1 MDPSSQNEPLQFDT
15 NEPLNES
22 ALPKSL
28 VCIVCKRSISSAY
41 YALADQVLCAEC
53 SSAIKEPPKKN
64 RVLTFAKATIAGTIA
79 GLLGALLW
87 YGIRVALNLEIGLVA
102 ILVGYMV
109 GKTIHRVSGR
119 GGIAYQILA
128 VAITYSCI
136 SANYIPDIVTSLI
149 QSIEKADQEEIKSAP
164 VLGDQELDKNSE
176 SKETVDGQDAAQGS
190 TAQASAVAKDVGG
203 KKEKRSMVG
212 FAIACVVFTIV
223 VFIISLATPIF
234 MGIQS
239 PIGFLIVGFA
249 LWEAWKFTAFRPL
262 PITGPYQ
269 LEATEN
275 RSDGDSNL
283 ENGDSNLEI
292 RVQP

>member
-1 MDPSSQNEPLQFDT
+1 MDLSSQNEPLQFDT
-15 NEPLNES
+15 NEPINETAS
-22 ALPKSL
+22 PTSL
-28 VCIVCKRSISSAY
+28 DCMVCKQPISSAY
-41 YALADQVLCAEC
+41 YALADQVLCERC
-53 SSAIKEPPKKN
+53 CSAIKEQPQKN
-64 RVLTFAKATIAGTIA
+64 RAFAFAKAAIAGTIA
-79 GLLGALLW
+79 GLAGALLW

-119 GGIAYQILA
+119 GGIAYQLLA

-149 QSIEKADQEEIKSAP
+149 QSVEKAEQDEVKLAL
-164 VLGDQELDKNSE
+164 VRGDQEPDKNPE
-176 SKETVDGQDAAQGS
+176 SKEIVDGQDAAQE
-190 TAQASAVAKDVGG
+190 SAVANDVGG
-203 KKEKRSMVG
+203 KREKPTMVG
-212 FAIACVVFTIV
+212 FAIACVLFTIV
-223 VFIISLATPIF
+223 VFIISLATPIL

-239 PIGFLIVGFA
+239 PIGFLIMAFA

-269 LEATEN
+269 LGVAGSHSAGN
-275 RSDGDSNL
+275 SNL
-283 ENGDSNLEI
+283 EL

>member
-1 MDPSSQNEPLQFDT
+1 MDPSAQNEPLQFDT
-15 NEPLNES
+15 NEPLTDT
-22 ALPKSL
+22 ALPTSL
-28 VCIVCKRSISSAY
+28 DCMVCKQPISSSY
-41 YALADQVLCAEC
+41 FALGDQVLCERC
-53 SSAIKEPPKKN
+53 CSAIKEPPKKN
-64 RVLTFAKATIAGTIA
+64 RILAFAKATIAGTIA
-79 GLLGALLW
+79 GLVGALLW

-119 GGIAYQILA
+119 GGIAYQLLA

-149 QSIEKADQEEIKSAP
+149 QSVEKAEQDEVKSAP
-164 VLGDQELDKNSE
+164 VLGDQEPDKTE
-176 SKETVDGQDAAQGS
+176 SIEMVDGQDAAQE
-190 TAQASAVAKDVGG
+190 SAVANAVGG
-203 KKEKRSMVG
+203 IRKEPTVFG
-212 FAIACVVFTIV
+212 FVISAVLFTIV
-223 VFIISLATPIF
+223 VCVISLAAPIL

-239 PIGFLIVGFA
+239 PIGFLIMAFA

-269 LEATEN
+269 LGATGDHAA
-275 RSDGDSNL
+275 SDSNL
-283 ENGDSNLEI
+283 EL